1 MTTLRE
7 QIKALPKW
15 DKRSVPGGF
24 HVNRAAVLALID
36 AHACLDRE
44 RLARAIARTHTFSP
58 ESASVIISAE
68 AATAIADAYEADH
81 D

>member
-1 MTTLRE
+1 MTLRE
-7 QIKALPKW
+7 QVLAIPTANQNPHWVKAQT
-15 DKRSVPGGF
+15 
-24 HVNRAAVLALID
+24 LALID